1 MIRTTEET
9 RLHFKLAYL
18 SGRLRAGIKNMCTN
32 PMALAIAVIY
42 WCFAF
47 ALAGALPRDSI
58 LDALLFP
65 MLFICVIL
73 CAACLFVAGMTVSAI
88 PRDTLQ
94 FATAFRSIRLTNSA
108 GNAPLL
114 TDRKRL
120 KGGIVNV
127 ELFSPGVPLQI
138 YKDRQQEIESAINR
152 RITRIDEGHDK
163 QHITLRL
170 APGDTKL
177 PDIVYLPTNPQTK
190 AAEILLGVSLDGPVT
205 VDLNRTPH
213 LLIGGSTGSGKTKLI
228 ITIIT
233 QLLAKLAYGNTP
245 QVDIYLIDLKGG
257 QDYPPRWRGQDCS
270 FCENAGDAL
279 SVLSQVV
286 AELEARKTRF
296 AAAGVA
302 HGTSC
307 SSLDDYNRL
316 SPDAPLRRIV
326 VAVDEIA
333 ELTDTSGASKPEK
346 EQIAAIIGKLS
357 TIARLGRAFGITLLI
372 GTQRPDA
379 NAVPGQIKNNLDYR
393 VCGKA
398 DNTLSIIILDS
409 ADAAD
414 LIPKDSQ
421 GLFLNH
427 EGVLFRGYL
436 YRT

>member
-1 MIRTTEET
+1 M
-9 RLHFKLAYL
+9 
-18 SGRLRAGIKNMCTN
+18 
-32 PMALAIAVIY
+32 
-42 WCFAF
+42 
-47 ALAGALPRDSI
+47 PRSSI
-58 LDALLFP
+58 HPLDYQP
-65 MLFICVIL
+65 TQRQYHVKGGV
-73 CAACLFVAGMTVSAI
+73 AACLTLDNGAAFVVL
-88 PRDTLQ
+88 R
-94 FATAFRSIRLTNSA
+94 ATIFY
-108 GNAPLL
+108 PLIL
-114 TDRKRL
+114 
-120 KGGIVNV
+120 
-127 ELFSPGVPLQI
+127 S
-138 YKDRQQEIESAINR
+138 
-152 RITRIDEGHDK
+152 
-163 QHITLRL
+163 
-170 APGDTKL
+170 
-177 PDIVYLPTNPQTK
+177 K
-190 AAEILLGVSLDGPVT
+190 ALV
-205 VDLNRTPH
+205 
-213 LLIGGSTGSGKTKLI
+213 
-228 ITIIT
+228 
-233 QLLAKLAYGNTP
+233 
-245 QVDIYLIDLKGG
+245 
-257 QDYPPRWRGQDCS
+257 YPPRWRGQDCS